1 MSELETSAAKA
12 IDKLSGA
19 ADQLAAKMAELAQQY
34 GPEAID
40 AGLAV
45 ARIEAAQGIVK
56 GFVFLIV
63 SAVFSFICYKLT
75 KIGFNLARIYKLPET
90 SYSAPDGTWQI
101 AVGICAGVLASITG
115 ITFVVALSDIWNWVG
130 IFEPK
135 LWIAHRLL
143 DGVL

>member
-12 IDKLSGA
+12 IGKLSDA
-19 ADQLAAKMAELAQQY
+19 ADQLAAKMVELAQQY
-34 GPEAID
+34 GPDVID

-56 GFVFLIV
+56 GVVLLAV

-75 KIGFNLARIYKLPET
+75 KIGFNLMRIYKLPET
-90 SYSAPDGTWQI
+90 SHGAPDGMWQI
-101 AVGICAGVLASITG
+101 TIGGCAGIVAAIIGIASVVVLI
-115 ITFVVALSDIWNWVG
+115 DIWNWVG

-143 DGVL
+143 VGVL